1 MTAIDVSRFFL
12 SSGATIEDAITT
24 IDRSGR
30 ISLALMVDE
39 QQRLVNTV
47 SDGDVRRG
55 LLAGLRLTDPAEK
68 LLEIKAKTPYPAPI
82 SAPAGTGSGTLLS
95 LMQSR
100 SVRQVPLLDRMGR
113 VVDIAL
119 LRDLLPSV
127 PDTFR
132 AVVMAGG
139 MGTRL
144 RPLTEAMPKPML
156 HVGGRPVIER
166 IIEQLRAVGVS
177 RVEISTHHQAEKIVE
192 HFGGGE
198 AFGVKINY
206 VNEEVPLGTGGFLG
220 LIDTPKEPLLV
231 INGDILTQ
239 IDFRKI
245 FIYHREQNAEMTVAV
260 RRYDFQ
266 VPYGVVE
273 CEGSCVSKLEEKPT
287 VEFFVNAGIYLIEPS
302 VFNVVQP
309 REHLNMTDLIQKL
322 LDAGRRVASFP
333 ICEYWLDIG
342 QLADY
347 ERAQK
352 DAASGMLDPV
362 QGQPVS

>member
-1 MTAIDVSRFFL
+1 
-12 SSGATIEDAITT
+12 
-24 IDRSGR
+24 
-30 ISLALMVDE
+30 
-39 QQRLVNTV
+39 
-47 SDGDVRRG
+47 
-55 LLAGLRLTDPAEK
+55 
-68 LLEIKAKTPYPAPI
+68 
-82 SAPAGTGSGTLLS
+82 
-95 LMQSR
+95 MQSR

-309 REHLNMTDLIQKL
+309 RDHLSMTDLIQKL
-322 LDAGRRVASFP
+322 LDAGRRVDRKSTRLNSSHLVISYAVF
-333 ICEYWLDIG
+333 CLKKKKK
-342 QLADY
+342 
-347 ERAQK
+347 QK
-352 DAASGMLDPV
+352 KKKHTKKHKSR
-362 QGQPVS
+362 Q